1 MRKIFEKPLEK
12 REKILVL
19 GYWDYDE
26 THLESPSDGQIL
38 VFKQFLRITEFEL
51 QIYSDLCG

>member
-12 REKILVL
+12 RKVL

-51 QIYSDLCG
+51 QIYSGLCG